1 MGNRDMSEG
10 KEIGDNKI
18 DGNAFDEQ
26 QTAEQL
32 AEERKVLAD
41 EHEAAQLKL
50 EGLDAAVCAA
60 EDELVA
66 HLATRPHYDLLE
78 QACQTLE
85 KLSEF
90 GVAELFWGK
99 DMVGAPADQHLADV
113 LERVD
118 WFYGELKRLEDAH
131 QSALGHIEGQR
142 EVLDVLDYDIYQA
155 QQREESRKR
164 EWIIERDA
172 TKLSG
177 LRLAMPWMRGF
188 EEDTLFRKTLG
199 GAVLASL
206 LLGLLIPFI
215 DLPIPEPDELTK
227 VPERFAKLIRKEPAR
242 PLPPPQPTREKRPEE
257 PIEEPDPQDPVE
269 VPPEPQIAVE
279 EEPESTREKVNS
291 VGILAFRENLM
302 NMREARPAA
311 LLGSMARV
319 TDAGEAAVGRP
330 ERAMVTAQGTGSSG
344 GINLAAIS
352 RDINGG
358 GVELV
363 EGVALSQVASSIDG
377 GGAGD
382 RPRSAGAFAG
392 RTDEEIQIVFDRY
405 KAALYRLYNRELR
418 KDPTL
423 RGQMVLQLTIE
434 PDGSVSLCGLQSSD
448 MKAPQLAER
457 VVSSVSGFQFGAKDV
472 PAVTILYPI
481 DFLPTA

>member
-1 MGNRDMSEG
+1 MSEG
-10 KEIGDNKI
+10 NVIGDNKI
-18 DGNAFDEQ
+18 DGDAFDEQ

-32 AEERKVLAD
+32 AEERKALAE
-41 EHEAAQLKL
+41 EHEAAQHKL
-50 EGLDAAVCAA
+50 EGLDGAVCTA

-66 HLATRPHYDLLE
+66 HLATRPQYDLLE
-78 QACQTLE
+78 QTCQTLE

-164 EWIIERDA
+164 EWIVERDA
-172 TKLSG
+172 TKLIG

-206 LLGLLIPFI
+206 LLGLLIPLI
-215 DLPIPEPDELTK
+215 DLPMPEPDELTK
-227 VPERFAKLIRKEPAR
+227 VPERFAKLIRKEPAK
-242 PLPPPQPTREKRPEE
+242 PLPPPQPMREKRPEE
-257 PIEEPDPQDPVE
+257 PTEEPDPQDPVE
-269 VPPEPQIAVE
+269 VPPEPKIAVE
-279 EEPESTREKVNS
+279 AEPESTREKVNS
-291 VGILAFRENLM
+291 VGILAFRENLT

-311 LLGSMARV
+311 QLGSMARV

-352 RDINGG
+352 RDIHGG

-382 RPRSAGAFAG
+382 RPRSSGAFAG

-418 KDPTL
+418 KDPSL

-457 VVSSVSGFQFGAKDV
+457 VVSSVSGFQFGAKEV
-472 PAVTILYPI
+472 PPVTILYPI